1 LACPIYGQEDLLLY
15 SPSNLCVF
23 VDESG
28 DLGFSSKSTKY
39 FVVSYILTLEYGV
52 VSARIN
58 RLRKRYNRDHRFTGE
73 FKFSND
79 PPQIRA
85 SLLDLLSE
93 LPLEIG
99 IFVVEK
105 SRVREHLRDKKNILY
120 NYLVVE
126 PVVSTIMSN
135 YEPEKIEIVVDKRMT
150 KELVGE
156 FNDYLS
162 GKVGWK
168 SHLEDKDPP
177 LHRVQHKDS
186 TSEPCLQAADY
197 VSGSA
202 FRKFEHND
210 DEYYDMIRSKVIYK
224 KQWGDIQL

>member
-1 LACPIYGQEDLLLY
+1 MY
-15 SPSNLCVF
+15 SNNTLCAF

-28 DLGFSSKSTKY
+28 DLGFSEKSTKY
-39 FVVSYILTLEYGV
+39 FVVAYVLTLQYGIV
-52 VSARIN
+52 RTRIN
-58 RLRKRYNRDHRFTGE
+58 RLKKRFNRDRRFAGE

-79 PPQIRA
+79 PPDIRS
-85 SLLDLLSE
+85 SLLDLLCG

-105 SRVREHLRDKKNILY
+105 SSVREHLRDKKNILY

-126 PVVSTIMSN
+126 PVVSTIISN
-135 YEPEKIEIVVDKRMT
+135 YEPERIEIVVDKRMT
-150 KELVGE
+150 KELVSE
-156 FNDYLS
+156 FNVYLS

-177 LHRVQHKDS
+177 PHSVQHADS

-197 VSGSA
+197 VSGST
-202 FRKFEHND
+202 FRKFECND
-210 DEYYDMIRSKVIYK
+210 DKYYERIKSKIIYK
-224 KQWGDIQL
+224 KQWGDKQL